1 MNCMEL
7 EWSKKGNDIF
17 CISEFENTIRIIGKL
32 YIKNK
37 TLESGKLVKRTK

>member
-1 MNCMEL
+1 MALNLRLHE
-7 EWSKKGNDIF
+7 IF
-17 CISEFENTIRIIGKL
+17 WVLRIENTIRIIGKL